1 MSIWTNLRII
11 LRKWNDRLNFIEK
24 FIIFAL
30 LVAFLFPLTLPNSYH
45 FGYIEIRPPKL
56 LCPHKQFNL
65 YRNANGYF
73 NNSEQ
78 LATVDYGGRYHNKH
92 CDSNRKQRVAII
104 VPFRNRTEHLT
115 IFLQHMHSFLIKQN
129 QIDYQIFIIEQAD
142 DKPFNRAN
150 LLNIGFQES
159 LGLEHEIDC
168 FIFHDVDILP
178 LNIEQTYSCT
188 KLPKHL
194 CSYLDK
200 FRFVLIYPTL
210 FGGVI
215 TISKE
220 QFRHVNGYSNLY
232 SGWGGEDDDFY
243 QRIKHNF
250 GLIERY
256 PQNVARCTMIK
267 HGHEG
272 QSNVERQKL
281 LANVL
286 DRISTDGLS
295 TLNTTY
301 VRKSIEFYPLY
312 TKIQAILNE

>member
-1 MSIWTNLRII
+1 MSIWTNLRIT
-11 LRKWNDRLNFIEK
+11 LLKWNDRLNFVEK
-24 FIIFAL
+24 FIIFIL
-30 LVAFLFPLTLPNSYH
+30 LVTFLFPLTLPNSYH
-45 FGYIEIRPPKL
+45 FGYVEIQPPKL
-56 LCPHKQFNL
+56 LCPHKQFDL
-65 YRNANGYF
+65 HKNAYGYF

-78 LATVDYGGRYHNKH
+78 LAAVNYGGQYSNH
-92 CDSNRKQRVAII
+92 CDSKRKQRVAII
-104 VPFRNRTEHLT
+104 VPFRNRTEHLK

-159 LGLEHEIDC
+159 IGLDSKIDC

-178 LNIEQTYSCT
+178 MNIEQTYSCT

-210 FGGVI
+210 FGGAI
-215 TISKE
+215 TISAE
-220 QFRHVNGYSNLY
+220 QFRQVNGYSNLY

-243 QRIKHNF
+243 QRVQHQF

-256 PQNVARCTMIK
+256 PSNVARCIMIK
-267 HGHEG
+267 HGHDG
-272 QSNVERQKL
+272 PSNVERQKL
-281 LANVL
+281 LADVL
-286 DRISTDGLS
+286 GRMSIDGLS
-295 TLNTTY
+295 TLNQTY
-301 VRKSIEFYPLY
+301 VRKSIESYPLY
-312 TKIQAILNE
+312 TKIRAELN